1 MEKIHSL
8 LIVLLLLSSF
18 LVFLSENPVH
28 SVLFLILSF
37 FNAASI
43 LILFN
48 ADFLGLLFIIIYVGA
63 IAVLFLFVVMM
74 LNIKNIKVSSNIN
87 FLYIPFLL
95 LFNIIFII
103 KLFFYLND
111 IFSSL
116 QYSFFINELSLSDS
130 YIEILNTIVV
140 FGQVLYNYYLVCF
153 LLAGFILLV
162 AMLGAILL
170 TFNFKSARKNELVFK
185 QLSRSDNFLSFFK

>member
-8 LIVLLLLSSF
+8 LILLLLLSSF

-74 LNIKNIKVSSNIN
+74 LNIKNIKVSANIN
-87 FLYIPFLL
+87 FLYIPFLI

-116 QYSFFINELSLSDS
+116 QYSFFINELYLSES
-130 YIEILNTIVV
+130 YIDVLTTIVV

>member
-8 LIVLLLLSSF
+8 LILLLLLSSF

-74 LNIKNIKVSSNIN
+74 LNIKNIKVSAKIN
-87 FLYIPFLL
+87 FLYIPFLI

-116 QYSFFINELSLSDS
+116 QYSFFINELYLSES
-130 YIEILNTIVV
+130 YIDVLTTIVV